1 MGDILGVPVW
11 SDGKLRTLKLPTDGD
26 GTLPDLLDAIHQELL
41 NNEVYLKNSIAG
53 ESFFDR
59 SVGGVITPVVPTDS
73 LFMGGDLRTGGSV
86 TDGTNA
92 STPAA
97 IKSSINASHTH
108 PVTKVLYVD
117 GNRGD
122 SYTETGSF
130 DKPYKT
136 IQAAEAVA
144 DASTIIEVA
153 QGTYTGALTLT
164 NAFAVWGKGWPTI
177 SGATAISGNHKDLRN
192 LKIDGVFT
200 MNTDAELNEVDCYGG
215 IIDAVANPNA
225 ASTLIHGTFT
235 AGSGVKPIA
244 KTGTQTLMLS
254 NSQVI
259 GVGDIP
265 SIDHDAGRLV
275 LNSTGVL
282 GSRAVGALVESSG
295 GVVTVEG
302 YQVVNSGGGV
312 AMDLQNGAGAANP
325 NALMDVLATGNV
337 VCGVA
342 NTVVEGMKFLGFG
355 ALSGSALI
363 FRPATHVA
371 NDSGVSGTTVADALN
386 TQKGITDTVNQGGA
400 TGSRPGT
407 PTAYQSYFDTGLTPA
422 RPIWWTG
429 AAWVDAAGTGV

>member
-1 MGDILGVPVW
+1 
-11 SDGKLRTLKLPTDGD
+11 
-26 GTLPDLLDAIHQELL
+26 
-41 NNEVYLKNSIAG
+41 
-53 ESFFDR
+53 
-59 SVGGVITPVVPTDS
+59 
-73 LFMGGDLRTGGSV
+73 
-86 TDGTNA
+86 
-92 STPAA
+92 
-97 IKSSINASHTH
+97 
-108 PVTKVLYVD
+108 
-117 GNRGD
+117 
-122 SYTETGSF
+122 
-130 DKPYKT
+130 
-136 IQAAEAVA
+136 
-144 DASTIIEVA
+144 
-153 QGTYTGALTLT
+153 
-164 NAFAVWGKGWPTI
+164 
-177 SGATAISGNHKDLRN
+177 
-192 LKIDGVFT
+192 
-200 MNTDAELNEVDCYGG
+200 
-215 IIDAVANPNA
+215 
-225 ASTLIHGTFT
+225 
-235 AGSGVKPIA
+235 
-244 KTGTQTLMLS
+244 MLS

-407 PTAYQSYFDTGLTPA
+407 PTAYQSYFDTGLTPP

-429 AAWVDAAGTGV
+429 AAWVDATGTGV